1 MRNRPY
7 VAAATVVMAALVVI
21 VLPSGKSLGQDQSVR
36 PGINDSFRDPEAKV
50 EEWVKRFEGESREIF
65 DKRKQILAKLDL
77 KGGMTV
83 ADVGAGTGLFTRLM
97 ADVVRESGTVY
108 AVDISQKLLD
118 YIRTSA
124 EKMKL
129 AQVKPILGTDQSPEL
144 PENSTDVVF
153 ICDTY
158 HHFEFPQKMMTA
170 IHRALKPAGR
180 VVVID
185 FIREEGV
192 SSDWVMD
199 HVRAGQKTVEQEIE
213 ACGFRKIDETN
224 GLLKENYL
232 VIFEKVE
239 ESKPPGSQ

>member
-1 MRNRPY
+1 MRNKPCI
-7 VAAATVVMAALVVI
+7 VATTVVTAALVAI
-21 VLPSGKSLGQDQSVR
+21 AQPTGEALAQEQSVR
-36 PGINDSFRDPEAKV
+36 PGINDSFRDPNANV
-50 EEWVKRFEGESREIF
+50 EEWVKRFEGESREIY
-65 DKRKQILAKLDL
+65 DQRKQILARLDL
-77 KGGMTV
+77 KPGMTV

-97 ADVVRESGTVY
+97 ADVVGEGGTVY

-124 EKMKL
+124 EKLKL
-129 AQVKPILGTDQSPEL
+129 AQVKTILGTDQSPEL

-180 VVVID
+180 VVIID
-185 FIREEGV
+185 FIREEGI

-199 HVRAGQKTVEQEIE
+199 HVRAGQKVVE
-213 ACGFRKIDETN
+213 
-224 GLLKENYL
+224 
-232 VIFEKVE
+232 
-239 ESKPPGSQ
+239 S